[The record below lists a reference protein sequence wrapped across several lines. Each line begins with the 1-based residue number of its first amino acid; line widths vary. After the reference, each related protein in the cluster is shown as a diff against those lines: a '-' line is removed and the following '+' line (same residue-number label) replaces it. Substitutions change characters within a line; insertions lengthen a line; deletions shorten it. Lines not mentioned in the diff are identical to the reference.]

1 MRVLSIVLMALLLA
15 SCQPDSGPATGGP
28 DTLVVAT
35 AANVQFAMA
44 ELEKAFE
51 ARTDYEVD
59 AVVSST
65 GKLTAQI
72 TQGAP
77 YDLLIAANLK
87 YPESLIAS
95 GDARGPVQI
104 YALGSLVLWTTRDL
118 PIGLGM
124 SLLDELGPRD
134 KIAVANPENA
144 PYGTETIRALGARG
158 QFGRLQPQL
167 IYGESI
173 AQTNQYIVSG
183 AAAVGFTAKSV
194 VLSPNMEDKGQWITV
209 PDNLYE
215 PIQQGVVATSY
226 GVENH
231 PEAVQ
236 AFLEFLFSAE
246 GQTIFRDYGYT
257 VPIGD

>member
-1 MRVLSIVLMALLLA
+1 MRLLSVVLITLLLTN
-15 SCQPDSGPATGGP
+15 CQPDSGPAADGP
-28 DTLVVAT
+28 NTLVVAT
-35 AANVQFAMA
+35 AANVQFAMT

-51 ARTDYEVD
+51 ARSDYQID
-59 AVVSST
+59 PVVSST
-65 GKLTAQI
+65 GKLTVQI
-72 TQGAP
+72 KQGAP
-77 YDLLIAANLK
+77 YDLLIAANRK

-95 GDARGPVQI
+95 GDAQGPVRI

-118 PIGLGM
+118 LIGLGM
-124 SLLDELGPRD
+124 SLLDELAPKD

-144 PYGTETIRALGARG
+144 PYGTESIRALRARG
-158 QFGRLQPQL
+158 QLDRLQSQL

-183 AAAVGFTAKSV
+183 AAAVGFTARSV
-194 VLSPNMEDKGQWITV
+194 VLSPNMEEKGQWITV

-246 GQTIFRDYGYT
+246 AQTIFRNYGYT
-257 VPIGD
+257 IPVGD

>member
-1 MRVLSIVLMALLLA
+1 MRILIILFMALLLA
-15 SCQPDSGPATGGP
+15 SCQSDSGPAAGGP
-28 DTLVVAT
+28 NTLVVAT

-44 ELEKAFE
+44 DLEKAFE
-51 ARTDYEVD
+51 ARTDFEID

-72 TQGAP
+72 RQGAP
-77 YDLLIAANLK
+77 YDLLIAANRK

-95 GDARGPVQI
+95 GDARGPVQT

-124 SLLDELGPRD
+124 SLLDELGPGE

-144 PYGTETIRALGARG
+144 PYGTESIRALRARG
-158 QFGRLQPQL
+158 QFDRLQSQL
-167 IYGESI
+167 IYGESV

-194 VLSPNMEDKGQWITV
+194 VLSPNMEEKGQWITV

-215 PIQQGVVATSY
+215 PIRQGVVATSY
-226 GVENH
+226 GMENH

>member
-1 MRVLSIVLMALLLA
+1 MRFLSIVLLPLLFS
-15 SCQPDSGPATGGP
+15 SCRSDSLPAAGGP
-28 DTLVVAT
+28 NTLVVAT

-44 ELEKAFE
+44 DLEKAFE
-51 ARTDYEVD
+51 ASTDYQID

-72 TQGAP
+72 VQGAP
-77 YDLLIAANLK
+77 YDLLIAANQK
-87 YPESLIAS
+87 YPESLIER
-95 GDARGPVQI
+95 GDAQGPVRT

-118 PIGLGM
+118 SIGLGM
-124 SLLDELGPRD
+124 SLLDELPPGD
-134 KIAVANPENA
+134 KIAIANPENA
-144 PYGTETIRALGARG
+144 PYGTESIRALRARG
-158 QFGRLQPQL
+158 QYDRLQSQL

-173 AQTNQYIVSG
+173 AQTNQYIISG

-194 VLSPNMEDKGQWITV
+194 VLSPNMEEKGQWITV

-215 PIQQGVVATSY
+215 PIKQGVVATTY
-226 GVENH
+226 GMENH

-246 GQTIFRDYGYT
+246 AQTIFRNYGYT